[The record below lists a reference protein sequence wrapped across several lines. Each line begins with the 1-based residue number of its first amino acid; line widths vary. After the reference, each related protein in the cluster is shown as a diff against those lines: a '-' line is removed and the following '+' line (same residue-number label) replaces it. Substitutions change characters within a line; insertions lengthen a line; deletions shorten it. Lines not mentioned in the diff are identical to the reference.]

1 MTTNH
6 YLIAAGAFLLASPC
20 MAIEIAK
27 QDTATLEFGGWIAT
41 EYSHNF
47 DDSPYDL
54 GFNSNA
60 SRLFF
65 AGENKI
71 NDDITVLGKLEYAVA
86 FSDITDTEFNTRLG
100 YIGVRTPY
108 GSIEAGKVWSPFYD
122 IAMYSDTVFS
132 NKDTATGAFYAPAS
146 EVGGF
151 GRADNSVKYYNQLG
165 VGDGKILVGLIVGDQ
180 NDQSI
185 TDSVKV
191 NTTYGGSLR
200 YVQGGFQF
208 GVAHQVAKV
217 DGLSN
222 GDDTINATI
231 VGAFYNSE
239 KWMFGGNY
247 TFGKNNQNEF
257 GATQQKGSKL
267 VDSDGIEFYGHY
279 RFSDS
284 WKVFVGYN
292 SLTTETDTYTT
303 EFSNVGVVK
312 NFDQKLALYSEY
324 RIDHDSTKNSL
335 FYGDAWSFG
344 IVYFFSGYPQYF

>member
-1 MTTNH
+1 MKTNH
-6 YLIAAGAFLLASPC
+6 YLITAGAFLLASPC

-27 QDTATLEFGGWIAT
+27 HDSATLEFGGWISA

-65 AGENKI
+65 AGENQI
-71 NDDITVLGKLEYAVA
+71 NDDITAFGKLEYAVA
-86 FSDITDTEFNTRLG
+86 FSDMTDTEFNTRLG
-100 YIGVRTPY
+100 YIGMRTQY

-132 NKDTATGAFYAPAS
+132 NKDTATGAFFAPAS

-151 GRADNSVKYYNQLG
+151 GRADNSVKYYNKFG
-165 VGDGKILVGLIVGDQ
+165 FGDGKILVGLIVGDQ
-180 NDQSI
+180 SDQSI
-185 TDSVKV
+185 TDTVTV

-200 YVQGGFQF
+200 YAQGGFQF
-208 GVAHQVAKV
+208 GVAHQVANT
-217 DGLSN
+217 DGLTN
-222 GDDTINATI
+222 GDDSISATI

-239 KWMFGGNY
+239 KWMLGGNY
-247 TFGKNNQNEF
+247 TFGKNNQKEF
-257 GATQQKGSKL
+257 GAAPVASNL
-267 VDSDGIEFYGHY
+267 VDSDGIEFFGHY

-284 WKVFVGYN
+284 WKAFVGYN
-292 SLTTETDTYTT
+292 RLTTETDTYTT
-303 EFSNVGVVK
+303 EFSNIGVVK

-335 FYGDAWSFG
+335 FHGDAWSIG
-344 IVYFFSGYPQYF
+344 IIYFFSEYPQYF